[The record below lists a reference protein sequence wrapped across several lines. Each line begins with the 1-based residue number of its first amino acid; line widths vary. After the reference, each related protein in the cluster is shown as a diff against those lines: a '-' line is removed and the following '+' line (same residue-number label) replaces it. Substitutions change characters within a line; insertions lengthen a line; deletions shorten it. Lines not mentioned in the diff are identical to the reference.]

1 MKLPVALILALLA
14 LIGCADGVL
23 AADAVSVCYNY
34 GCLAQGDVVFSESEL
49 RRVRDLLG
57 DAQSPTHERA
67 LLGVAIGWMLG
78 WAGQR
83 LPISADRAG
92 NLADEG
98 VNGRMDCIDH
108 STTTT
113 RLLRLL
119 ESRGWL
125 RFHRVLD
132 PVKRTRGL
140 IFDHF
145 SAQIEEIDPAEATHG
160 SCEEADED
168 ALARRYVVDSWYV
181 DNGQP
186 APVLALR
193 RWQSGDGPDDD

>member
-1 MKLPVALILALLA
+1 MKPARPLILALLLLA
-14 LIGCADGVL
+14 GIGGQARAGE
-23 AADAVSVCYNY
+23 AVPVCYNY
-34 GCLAQGDVVFSESEL
+34 GCLVETEVRFSDGEL
-49 RRVRDLLG
+49 KRVRELLG
-57 DAQSPTHERA
+57 DAQSPVHERA
-67 LLGVAIGWMLG
+67 LLGVAVGWMLG

-83 LPISADRAG
+83 LPIGADRAG
-92 NLADEG
+92 NLADDG
-98 VNGRMDCIDH
+98 VDGRMDCIDH

-113 RLLRLL
+113 RLLRLF

-132 PVKRTRGL
+132 PVRRTRAL
-140 IFDHF
+140 LFDHF
-145 SAQIEEIDPAEATHG
+145 SAQIEEKAATG
-160 SCEEADED
+160 NQPLLDKEE

-186 APVLALR
+186 APVLALQ

>member
-1 MKLPVALILALLA
+1 MRLPAATVLALLA
-14 LIGCADGVL
+14 LIGCADCAL

-34 GCLAQGDVVFSESEL
+34 DCLMQGDVVFSDGEL

-57 DAQSPTHERA
+57 DAQSPVHERA
-67 LLGVAIGWMLG
+67 LLGVAVGWMLG

-83 LPISADRAG
+83 LPINADRAG

-98 VNGRMDCIDH
+98 VDGRMDCIDH

-119 ESRGWL
+119 EARGWL
-125 RFHRVLD
+125 RFHRVLE
-132 PVKRTRGL
+132 PVQRTRGL

-145 SAQIEEIDPAEATHG
+145 SAQIEEKAADNSAP
-160 SCEEADED
+160 ADEEV
-168 ALARRYVVDSWYV
+168 LARRYVVDSWYV

-186 APVLALR
+186 APVLALQ